1 MTIITFLP
9 IGPVQQKLFFW
20 MHDKKVYYPISWYV
34 AILQFIHGWLYDVG
48 YIILGNNLNI
58 LISM

>member
-34 AILQFIHGWLYDVG
+34 AIL
-48 YIILGNNLNI
+48 
-58 LISM
+58 